1 MNTYFVSKRFLQSD
15 QVGANDSL
23 AETSIAESAELV
35 NRFRFSYKINKFI
48 HLRNISY
55 KIPITNNIEMI
66 TMSSFKHAGLIISII
81 TSLISCTHNKNY
93 TTTFQPELAKAE
105 AIMYRYPD
113 SALHILQGI
122 QPDMFLHSP
131 IQLRR
136 PDSKLRRQ

>member
-1 MNTYFVSKRFLQSD
+1 
-15 QVGANDSL
+15 
-23 AETSIAESAELV
+23 
-35 NRFRFSYKINKFI
+35 
-48 HLRNISY
+48 
-55 KIPITNNIEMI
+55 MI

-122 QPDMFLHSP
+122 QPDNPSDNEQYATWALLMTQAQYKNLSSTYKCNFLGADNK
-131 IQLRR
+131 Q
-136 PDSKLRRQ
+136 

>member
-1 MNTYFVSKRFLQSD
+1 
-15 QVGANDSL
+15 
-23 AETSIAESAELV
+23 
-35 NRFRFSYKINKFI
+35 
-48 HLRNISY
+48 
-55 KIPITNNIEMI
+55 MI